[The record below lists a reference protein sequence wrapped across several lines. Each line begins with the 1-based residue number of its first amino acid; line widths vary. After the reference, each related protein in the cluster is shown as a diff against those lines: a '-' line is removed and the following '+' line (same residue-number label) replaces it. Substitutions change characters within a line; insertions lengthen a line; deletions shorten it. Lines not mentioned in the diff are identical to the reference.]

1 MSRPT
6 QCNREKNLS
15 TGTFVCRL
23 TSEAMSFEPKKP
35 IEDVLEAT
43 ARARRAQFGADPQM
57 PNPMRA
63 QLHNEIA
70 RVARDDD
77 PRRSQHWFRI
87 LWPRLAFTTAFALI
101 LVSLS
106 TLWWWHEHPTTKNE
120 TMKLAMQKPAREAP
134 SPEKVFERG
143 AAGTEAPTFAESDAA
158 ASRPAEAA
166 KDADALGRFAEAT
179 IAPTIAPMNEGL
191 LAGGNKTDQPSR
203 ADKSLATKEAKPAAP
218 AVASVAQNRQMTN
231 FRQQSSKDTANQK
244 FRSKLKQTANILKDF
259 QVEQSDHEIR
269 LVDADGSTY
278 SGKLEPL
285 AQNDARSIYNQ
296 KDYNAPS
303 SRAAQTFDEKARS
316 TNAEYYFRATGYN
329 ASLKKSLVFEGNY
342 IAPSEVSQK
351 KVAKAKTESE
361 ERDGEASA
369 RITGVAKVHGE
380 SPVQIDA
387 IAVP

>member
-1 MSRPT
+1 MP
-6 QCNREKNLS
+6 L
-15 TGTFVCRL
+15 
-23 TSEAMSFEPKKP
+23 EPKKP
-35 IEDVLEAT
+35 IEDLLEAT
-43 ARARRAQFGADPQM
+43 ANARRAQFGADPKM

-63 QLHNEIA
+63 QLHHEIA

-77 PRRSQHWFRI
+77 SRRSEHWFRI

-106 TLWWWHEHPTTKNE
+106 TLWWWHEHQTSSGE

-134 SPEKVFERG
+134 PPERVFEQG
-143 AAGTEAPTFAESDAA
+143 AAAGAGPAATTFADNNAA

-166 KDADALGRFAEAT
+166 KDVDALGRFAEAT
-179 IAPTIAPMNEGL
+179 TAPSTSPMTDGL
-191 LAGGNKTDQPSR
+191 VAGANKTDQPLL
-203 ADKSLATKEAKPAAP
+203 ADKSLAAKEAKPVAP
-218 AVASVAQNRQMTN
+218 ASASLAQSRQMTN
-231 FRQQSSKDTANQK
+231 FRQQFSKDAANQA
-244 FRSKLKQTANILKDF
+244 FRSKLKQTANILNEF

-278 SGKLEPL
+278 SGKLESL

-296 KDYNAPS
+296 KKNAPFS
-303 SRAAQTFDEKARS
+303 QGARAFDEKAQS
-316 TNAEYYFRATGYN
+316 ANAEYYFRATGYN
-329 ASLKKSLVFEGNY
+329 TSLKKSLVFEGNY
-342 IAPSEVSQK
+342 IAPLGVAQK

-361 ERDGEASA
+361 ERDEEAST

-387 IAVP
+387 VAVP

>member
-1 MSRPT
+1 MSP
-6 QCNREKNLS
+6 
-15 TGTFVCRL
+15 
-23 TSEAMSFEPKKP
+23 EPKKP
-35 IEDVLEAT
+35 IEDLLEAT
-43 ARARRAQFGADPQM
+43 ARSRRAQFGVDPKM

-63 QLHNEIA
+63 QLHHEIA
-70 RVARDDD
+70 RLGQGDESRQSG
-77 PRRSQHWFRI
+77 RWFQI
-87 LWPRLAFTTAFALI
+87 VWPRLAFTTASALI
-101 LVSLS
+101 LASLS
-106 TLWWWHEHPTTKNE
+106 TLWWWHEHQTSSSE
-120 TMKLAMQKPAREAP
+120 TMKLAMQQPAREAP
-134 SPEKVFERG
+134 PPEKVFEQG
-143 AAGTEAPTFAESDAA
+143 AAAAGSAAAPTFADSNAA
-158 ASRPAEAA
+158 ASAPAEAA

-179 IAPTIAPMNEGL
+179 IAPTTAPMSDGL
-191 LAGGNKTDQPSR
+191 LAGGNKTDQPLL
-203 ADKSLATKEAKPAAP
+203 ADKSLATKEVKPSAL
-218 AVASVAQNRQMTN
+218 ASASFAQNRQTTN
-231 FRQQSSKDTANQK
+231 FRQQFSKDTTNQE
-244 FRSKLKQTANILKDF
+244 FRSKQKQMANILSDF
-259 QVEQSDHEIR
+259 QVEKSDHEIR

-278 SGKLEPL
+278 SGTLEPL

-296 KDYNAPS
+296 KNYNAPS
-303 SRAAQTFDEKARS
+303 SHAAQTFDEKARS

>member
-1 MSRPT
+1 MP
-6 QCNREKNLS
+6 L
-15 TGTFVCRL
+15 
-23 TSEAMSFEPKKP
+23 EPKKP
-35 IEDVLEAT
+35 IEDILEAT
-43 ARARRAQFGADPQM
+43 ANARRAQFGADPKM

-63 QLHNEIA
+63 QLHHEIA

-77 PRRSQHWFRI
+77 SRRSEHWLRI

-106 TLWWWHEHPTTKNE
+106 TLWWWHEHQTSSGE

-134 SPEKVFERG
+134 PPERVFEQG
-143 AAGTEAPTFAESDAA
+143 TAAGAGPAATTFADNNAA

-166 KDADALGRFAEAT
+166 KDADALGRFPEAT
-179 IAPTIAPMNEGL
+179 TAPSTSPMTDGL
-191 LAGGNKTDQPSR
+191 VAGANKTDQPLL
-203 ADKSLATKEAKPAAP
+203 ADKSLAAKEAKPVAP
-218 AVASVAQNRQMTN
+218 ASASLAQSRQMTN
-231 FRQQSSKDTANQK
+231 FRQQFSKDAANQA
-244 FRSKLKQTANILKDF
+244 FRSKLKQTANILNEF

-278 SGKLEPL
+278 SGKLESL

-296 KDYNAPS
+296 KKNAPFS
-303 SRAAQTFDEKARS
+303 QGARAFNEKAQPA
-316 TNAEYYFRATGYN
+316 NAEYYFRATGYN
-329 ASLKKSLVFEGNY
+329 TSLKKSLVFEGNY
-342 IAPSEVSQK
+342 IAPLGVAQK

-361 ERDGEASA
+361 ERDEEASA

-387 IAVP
+387 VAVP